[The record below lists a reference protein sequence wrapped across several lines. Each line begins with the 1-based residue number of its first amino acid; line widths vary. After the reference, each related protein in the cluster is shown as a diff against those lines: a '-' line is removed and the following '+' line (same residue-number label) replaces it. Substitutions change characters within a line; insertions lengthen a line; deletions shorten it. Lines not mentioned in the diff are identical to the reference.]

1 MFSMWLHS
9 LSTEKE
15 SKRVNENECGR
26 GGTPNKT
33 VVVAIEFVF
42 TVK

>member
-15 SKRVNENECGR
+15 SKNMNENECER
-26 GGTPNKT
+26 GSMPNKT

>member
-9 LSTEKE
+9 LSIEKE
-15 SKRVNENECGR
+15 SKNVNENECER
-26 GGTPNKT
+26 GNTPNKT
-33 VVVAIEFVF
+33 AVVAIEFVF